1 MASGKVSVTAAV
13 DSERAQQGAP
23 CARLVGFAWAALTV
37 MIFSGW
43 FVVTRFGVTRELR
56 IWDIAALRF
65 AIGAMLLAPAVVR
78 RGSRLPVAAWG
89 EGLIFALLWGVPFVL
104 LVALGLKLTSA
115 AQAASVAPTLMP
127 FFVGL
132 FAWGFLRERQG
143 RLRWLGYA
151 AIITG
156 LVCLVSAGAA
166 ARGAPDPWGIAAL
179 AAAAAMWAIYTLL
192 FRRSGLTPIQSAA
205 LICIWSTALYLP
217 AYLFLGL
224 GRFSVASAGEIALQ
238 ALYQGVLMSGV
249 ALITYNRAVSLLG
262 SSAATAV
269 IALLPAVASILAI
282 PILGETPSPAEGL
295 SVVVIVLGALL
306 ASRPAP
312 ASQASPRR
320 ASTRPQT

>member
-1 MASGKVSVTAAV
+1 MAGGKVLVTATVA
-13 DSERAQQGAP
+13 SKRPQQGAP
-23 CARLVGFAWAALTV
+23 RVRLVGFAWAALTV

-56 IWDIAALRF
+56 IWDIAVLRF
-65 AIGAMLLAPAVVR
+65 AIGAVLLAPAVVR

-89 EGLIFALLWGVPFVL
+89 EGLIFAVLWGAPFVL

-115 AQAASVAPTLMP
+115 AQAASVAPTSMP
-127 FFVGL
+127 VFAGV

-143 RLRWLGYA
+143 WLRWFGYA
-151 AIITG
+151 AIVTG
-156 LVCLVSAGAA
+156 LVCLVGAGAA
-166 ARGAPDPWGIAAL
+166 AHGAPNPWGIAAL
-179 AAAAAMWAIYTLL
+179 AVAAAMWAIYTLR
-192 FRRSGLTPIQSAA
+192 FRRSALTPLQSAA

-217 AYLFLGL
+217 AYLLLGL

-282 PILGETPSPAEGL
+282 PILGETPSPAEGM
-295 SVVVIVLGALL
+295 SIVVIVLGVLL

-312 ASQASPRR
+312 AGRASTRR